1 MISIVSSYKKEMIIM
16 LEELRRKRL
25 DYVTTIRENNFEKG
39 INNLLT
45 ELYPDNA
52 HFIYEL
58 LQNAEDTN
66 ATWVE
71 FQLYPDKLVYT
82 HNGLRTFDL
91 SDVESITSIGSSTKA
106 NDVNQIGKFGV
117 GFKAVFAYTVKPQI
131 YSGEYSFEISDL
143 VVPYSITDIERDKE
157 NTIMVFPFNN
167 PSKSHHKAFDEISQ
181 RLESLEDTTLL
192 FLQNIKEIKYVIHAE
207 EKVSNTIECKKID
220 SRRIKIINH
229 NKHEDTEW
237 LVFKKI
243 IPNEKN
249 LFVSIA
255 YSFIKNESNRLKI
268 VPVEG
273 KVSIFFPAEKE
284 TSKLK
289 FHLHAPFASTVARD
303 SIKDSDENQKL
314 FENIGDLVAE
324 SFEYIKKNGLLTLDF
339 IEMLP
344 ISADYLIGGYKII
357 YTKILDAF
365 KSNQYILTTSGNYQL
380 SENCYTGSSSLKS
393 LLKEDD
399 LTFFIGYLN
408 ICWTKH
414 EPSIEFRAKQ
424 FFQDIGIE
432 HFSDEKFL
440 ETLLDLRKKLFAV
453 GEVNKEVIK
462 FFEVKSDQWYIEFY
476 LFLYDTCKKQEEL
489 FERNKYNFR
498 FLNSSR
504 RFDFLLYKSFLR
516 LENNLL
522 CIDNDEDVYFR
533 TDVDFNSE
541 NFQFIKNET
550 CQHDKSSVQNKIL
563 FFLRDIVGVKDIGEK
578 EKIEY
583 ILKNVYSIENSIPI
597 EEHHR
602 HIKNILD
609 YANLKNIAKDE
620 LTWLNEYR
628 FVFCEDN
635 SGKAYYLSPKDVY
648 LDTPYQETGLKSLKA
663 IKDIAVLHS
672 SYQNLPE
679 KELNEFINLLKNI
692 GIHHR
697 LEVKKQST
705 DMHIHSFEFKKP
717 TPSNYHK
724 KWLIDDDYFIEELE
738 KILKAKD
745 LMLSQL
751 LWEVVISSK
760 DEYKRAIYRPY
771 KNSRAIEKDSTLLLS
786 IKNYAWIPNQ
796 AGEFFRPSDILKD
809 EIHSEFVLEDKHKWF
824 QAMGL
829 GENIRKS
836 QEEYVNASKI
846 VTETTGWSIELIEE
860 AKKIGLTDEE
870 LKDAIDR
877 KKAKSLLDSFNQ
889 DKGKGNTPRTQESKN
904 FQSSQVVN
912 DKEYSKKIEEKRENN
927 KNYFKQKNTQ
937 YKAQDSAEIKRIKA
951 FLYDQYHGHCQICG
965 DTFLHKDKNYFKL
978 HSLNVGEERDVNV
991 EGNSLCLCPKHWTI
1005 FKLELRELTFWNRI
1019 KENEKFSLELFT
1031 TTFGNLLDW
1040 VSSEDINE
1048 DKDAFYNLPESDM
1061 FSLDE
1066 VILLPIMIFGKQQY
1080 LKMTKEH
1087 LLNLVNEL
1095 NR

>member
-1 MISIVSSYKKEMIIM
+1 M
-16 LEELRRKRL
+16 LEVLRRKRL

-82 HNGLRTFDL
+82 HNGARTFTV
-91 SDVESITSIGSSTKA
+91 SDIESITSIGSSTKA

-131 YSGEYSFEISDL
+131 YSGEYCFEISDL

-243 IPNEKN
+243 IPNEKK

-344 ISADYLIGGYKII
+344 ISADYLIGGYQII

-414 EPSIEFRAKQ
+414 EPSTDSRAKK

-440 ETLLDLRKKLFAV
+440 ETLLDLRKKLFDV
-453 GEVNKEVIK
+453 GEGSKKVIQ

-476 LFLYDTCKKQEEL
+476 LFLYDAFKKQEEL

-498 FLNSSR
+498 FLNSST

-522 CIDNDEDVYFR
+522 CIDIDKDVYFR

-541 NFQFIKNET
+541 NFQFVKNET
-550 CQHDKSSVQNKIL
+550 CQHDKPSVQNKIL

-609 YANLKNIAKDE
+609 YANSKNIAKDE
-620 LTWLNEYR
+620 LSWLNEYR

-635 SGKAYYLSPKDVY
+635 LGKAYCLSPKDVY
-648 LDTPYQETGLKSLKA
+648 LDTPYQETDLKSLRA
-663 IKDIAVLHS
+663 IKDIALLHL
-672 SYQNLPE
+672 SYQDLPE
-679 KELNEFINLLKNI
+679 KELNEFINLLKTL
-692 GIHHR
+692 GTHCG
-697 LEVKKQST
+697 LEIKKQSIRRH
-705 DMHIHSFEFKKP
+705 MHGQEFRK
-717 TPSNYHK
+717 SAGYAIESSY
-724 KWLIDDDYFIEELE
+724 LIDEDYSIPELE
-738 KILKAKD
+738 KILKEND
-745 LMLSQL
+745 IMLSKL
-751 LWEVVISSK
+751 LWRTIIASK
-760 DEYKRAIYRPY
+760 DQFQKATYRPS
-771 KNSRAIEKDSTLLLS
+771 KNARVVEKDSTLLLS

-796 AGEFFRPSDILKD
+796 AGEFFKPSDILKE
-809 EIHSEFVLEDKHKWF
+809 EIRSEFLLDDKYKWL

-829 GENIRKS
+829 GENIRKN
-836 QEEYVNASKI
+836 QEEYKNTSKI
-846 VTETTGWSIELIEE
+846 ITETTGWSYEVIEE
-860 AKKIGLTDEE
+860 AKKAGITEE
-870 LKDAIDR
+870 DFKELIAS
-877 KKAKSLLDSFNQ
+877 KKTKSLSESLHQ
-889 DKGKGNTPRTQESKN
+889 DKGRGNTEIINASQHLTSSYVVDDKKYAETIKEHREKN
-904 FQSSQVVN
+904 
-912 DKEYSKKIEEKRENN
+912 ENCFVERN
-927 KNYFKQKNTQ
+927 IQ
-937 YKAQDSAEIKRIKA
+937 YKAQDIAEIKRIKA
-951 FLYDQYHGHCQICG
+951 FLYDQYQGHCQICG
-965 DTFLHKDKNYFKL
+965 DTFLHNDKNYFEL
-978 HSLNVGEERDVNV
+978 SSLNVGKKRDINV
-991 EGNSLCLCPKHWTI
+991 EGNSLCLCPKHWKI
-1005 FKLELRELTFWNRI
+1005 FDLKLREFAFWNRV

-1087 LLNLVNEL
+1087 LLHFVNEL